1 MLASSSKY
9 VRVPERAAQRSNEAT
24 QRRTNA
30 ATRQRSNE
38 AATNEATESVTQTKL
53 AKVFVRRA
61 TL

>member
-9 VRVPERAAQRSNEAT
+9 VRVPERAAQRSNAPT
-24 QRRTNA
+24 HQRSNA
-30 ATRQRSNE
+30 ATQQRSNE
-38 AATNEATESVTQTKL
+38 ATNEATESVTQTKL